1 MEKNNTKKQTKA
13 RQAARKEKNWKRSDE
28 LRDALAAAG
37 YIVKDTP
44 QGQNIT
50 KA

>member
-1 MEKNNTKKQTKA
+1 MVDQRA
-13 RQAARKEKNWKRSDE
+13 QARKEKNWKRSDE